1 MSNSR
6 RFPWRAAPVFVA
18 LLWVAACTENASMP
32 TPDPQTTQLIR
43 ALSERVQ
50 KLEDTA
56 EIHKVQSK
64 YAHYLF
70 TQDFDKVVEEC
81 MARNS
86 PDVSVEFSDSGV
98 YRGLE
103 SVKALYKAFEEAKKI
118 PGFFILHMTVN
129 PYIEIAADGK
139 SARSHWLS
147 PGASGSNR
155 SASWV
160 WGPYYVDYVKE
171 GDQWRILHSN
181 LAPLFR
187 NPYEDSWAK
196 ATNHGTVKGILSA
209 VADEPSTQYRPY
221 NEVKT
226 ETDIFRDYPDLPQPY

>member
-1 MSNSR
+1 MTR
-6 RFPWRAAPVFVA
+6 TACVMLA
-18 LLWVAACTENASMP
+18 LLLAACTEKASMP
-32 TPDPQTTQLIR
+32 TPDDEAMQLIR
-43 ALSERVQ
+43 ALNARVQ
-50 KLEDTA
+50 RLEDTL
-56 EIHKVQSK
+56 EIQKVQSR
-64 YAHYLF
+64 YTHYLF
-70 TQDFDKVVEEC
+70 TQDFDKIVEEC
-81 MARNS
+81 MAKNS

-103 SVKALYKAFEEAKKI
+103 SVKKLYASFEEAKKI

-129 PYIEIAADGK
+129 PYIEIAADGH
-139 SARSHWLS
+139 SARAHWLS

-155 SASWV
+155 SASWI

-171 GDQWRILHSN
+171 DGQWRILHSN

-196 ATNHGTVKGILSA
+196 ATHHGTVRGILSA
-209 VADEPSTQYRPY
+209 QPDAPSTQYRPY

-226 ETDIFRDYPDLPQPY
+226 ETDIFRNYPDLPKPY